1 VAVLPRG
8 ATPEQT
14 DAAAREVEA
23 ALTRLPHVDNVFTIS
38 GGALFGG
45 VVTERPGLAMMELR
59 LTPAALRP
67 DWPAGRWVVE
77 ARRELQAL
85 DIPGVRIRVQPP
97 RVRGLNFSVAGED
110 LDLLLTGD
118 DLDVLEYEARRIVRL
133 IEDVPGLENVDVDGA
148 ERRPQL
154 GIHVDRERAAALG
167 VSVDQVGSALRDAV
181 TGAIPTRFSTG
192 QFDYTLRVRLPRDRL
207 DNPDLLRD
215 VIVGN
220 GAAGP
225 VRLGDVAELE
235 MEEGPATIQ
244 RQNQLRVQ
252 RVVGSFNTAQSDVA
266 TIMAAIRDRLAE
278 YDERDDVALL
288 LGGQS
293 EAVEESRRETVRV
306 VLLAAFLVF
315 AVLVVQYERLS
326 HPLVIMLTAPF
337 ALLGAVLALWLTGT
351 PVSAPA
357 QLGLILLIGIVVN
370 NAILLVEYIE
380 RGLRRGLEV
389 TEAVVE
395 AGRIRLRPI
404 LMTVLTTVGGML
416 PLALGMG
423 SGAELM
429 RPLAIVVIGGLAMST
444 LLTLVLAPCLFVI
457 VRRASQWLV
466 ETLTGRRGEVVV
478 SGRL

>member
-1 VAVLPRG
+1 
-8 ATPEQT
+8 
-14 DAAAREVEA
+14 
-23 ALTRLPHVDNVFTIS
+23 
-38 GGALFGG
+38 
-45 VVTERPGLAMMELR
+45 
-59 LTPAALRP
+59 
-67 DWPAGRWVVE
+67 
-77 ARRELQAL
+77 
-85 DIPGVRIRVQPP
+85 
-97 RVRGLNFSVAGED
+97 
-110 LDLLLTGD
+110 
-118 DLDVLEYEARRIVRL
+118 
-133 IEDVPGLENVDVDGA
+133 
-148 ERRPQL
+148 
-154 GIHVDRERAAALG
+154 
-167 VSVDQVGSALRDAV
+167 VGSALRDAV

-235 MEEGPATIQ
+235 MEEGPANIQ

-266 TIMAAIRDRLAE
+266 TIMAAIRERLAE
-278 YDERDDVALL
+278 YDGRDDVALL

-326 HPLVIMLTAPF
+326 NPLVIMLTAPF